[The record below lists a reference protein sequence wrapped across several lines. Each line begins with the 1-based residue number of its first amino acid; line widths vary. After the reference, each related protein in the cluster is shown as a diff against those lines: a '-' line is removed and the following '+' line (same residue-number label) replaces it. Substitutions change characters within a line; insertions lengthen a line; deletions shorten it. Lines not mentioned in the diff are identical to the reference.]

1 MHSICVCVCLSVCI
15 CDCVYVYIYVSA
27 SALQYMRTKNVSHMD
42 LKPQNVLLASTTSP
56 ILKIAGH
63 YIVINDSVIVVF
75 FNCRW
80 LWSHVQLVDDV
91 VGRFRLCALPAW
103 WDWCSAQSAWL
114 SAVHG
119 TRAVDSPTIQR
130 ESWPMVSWR
139 YSLWSVVLFFCI
151 LLFLLFR
158 LYAADNMLWWFCW
171 FR

>member
-80 LWSHVQLVDDV
+80 L
-91 VGRFRLCALPAW
+91 
-103 WDWCSAQSAWL
+103 
-114 SAVHG
+114 
-119 TRAVDSPTIQR
+119 
-130 ESWPMVSWR
+130 
-139 YSLWSVVLFFCI
+139 
-151 LLFLLFR
+151 
-158 LYAADNMLWWFCW
+158 
-171 FR
+171 